1 MILTPLNIQIAIIKA
16 WYSIA
21 LKSIK
26 YYGGLAVGINNS
38 CLLKEARLLRAYVDI
53 LKNFEIVG
61 DKTVCSCCIEGDY
74 TVLLNDL
81 SELTEAK
88 IQFGCDDTGS
98 MYYDNI
104 SYPFVYSYDSNNKK
118 IVIQFST
125 LINPSTD
132 DPYILNLDDVNFTE
146 DCSFEPGTVSP
157 IEVAVIDEVTD
168 IPVTADNIYGDWG
181 GNITIYEDDGITVLH
196 QRTISVDIIDDP
208 QAIVDYWNTN
218 GPEEWLLL
226 YDGTQYTMLTPF
238 DGTDYSGYT
247 VVFSQYEGG
256 QDSLALRTSFIPQA
270 FVPLGTRAST
280 VVDIPNTFVGSVQAT
295 STIQPAVPQPFI
307 TTPEQASTILEIQ
320 TDIFSDLGSKASA
333 QFTARDTFFKCDL
346 NVNYIYSP
354 SFNVNWFILPR
365 AATLSFADIEEC
377 ITYINN
383 NLSFGYPLELVSTS
397 TVSYPT
403 NVPASATTAF
413 FNFSTFATGDVID
426 IALTS
431 NYYLS
436 YDVVGTYTVLLGDTN
451 ENIVAGLI
459 ADIISQGLFAGTVTT
474 DVSNYLYFTA
484 PVGTGSDWNAVYYM
498 SITNTT
504 TNSGTLTYF
513 INGNNLTENEYV
525 LSVTAPTEGSSFN
538 SYFSYV
544 NFGYNNTFYT
554 PLTGGSDPSTVFPV
568 EVTDAIDG
576 VLYSIP
582 TNTFTSV
589 NDFITAFNA
598 VSSTQATN
606 IGGNGIYTQVEF
618 KPPLTDTNNFVYN
631 TTLLNFSFNSIIVAS
646 NNYFGGIDTT
656 ECTYLLQLY
665 NSSNVLIS
673 PVIENTTPTNYSSVL
688 DIATDI
694 QGNAGNTYIFGIGVN
709 TNDEITTS
717 YPDPQSLICD
727 TYNGY
732 YFKLFVDYAST
743 QYSNYLSE
751 DSFIGGGINAVS
763 NPFVISD
770 TENGIIFQKTLDSYN
785 YPNGSEIENGF
796 VPDFN
801 ANNTGALPLLYSA
814 EYVSAGNPIL
824 SVPAEVINPFYSNFA
839 GTVGNG
845 SDVKAFIDTPSQINL
860 FIGEYRTPISGAL
873 PPLNTMIN
881 NITNSIITNNAQPGL
896 LATTLPGVGIQLTAP
911 STTGSSYNTK
921 PFKIKYYDYVKANET
936 IAFGAA
942 TPGAN
947 FILRGLAGTIICSI
961 LLDVSQ
967 PIYNST
973 QVATIVDNAINSLG
987 PTSGFSSIR
996 IGNSVRI
1003 NAPDYTGAS
1012 YNVVF
1017 LVLNVLT
1024 GSSLISINSNTYSP
1038 GTYILGTFSSGQTN
1052 IIDLNAAPDD
1062 VYFSGGIDAI
1072 STTRVRF
1079 FTPTQPLTSPEYGT
1093 GNWIYNF
1100 VPFTYNYNASEYE
1113 LTNGYIGG
1121 IDPTVGQFT
1130 VELLDPL
1137 SVLQDTLYN
1146 DAFPQNYLSKQA
1158 LVDSFNADPNNL
1170 DFQIAL
1176 PIVGNL
1182 TRFLSPPDSFDYFNN
1197 YIFRYSYDYVSPQYA
1212 DYEDIDTAF
1221 INGLDPVLTPYE
1233 GTFEE
1238 GDIGT
1243 FVTDNPCTP
1252 ETVEQTCL
1260 SNKDVSKIIAHIDK
1274 LVR

>member
-1 MILTPLNIQIAIIKA
+1 
-16 WYSIA
+16 
-21 LKSIK
+21 
-26 YYGGLAVGINNS
+26 
-38 CLLKEARLLRAYVDI
+38 
-53 LKNFEIVG
+53 
-61 DKTVCSCCIEGDY
+61 
-74 TVLLNDL
+74 LLNEL

-88 IQFGCDDTGS
+88 IQFGCDNSGS
-98 MYYDNI
+98 MYYDEIN
-104 SYPFVYSYDSNNKK
+104 YPFTYFYDSDNQK

-132 DPYILNLDDVNFTE
+132 EPYVLNLDGVEFT
-146 DCSFEPGTVSP
+146 DNCSFEPNTISP
-157 IEVAVIDEVTD
+157 IEVAVIEEVTD
-168 IPVTADNIYGDWG
+168 DPVTADNIYGDWD
-181 GNITIYEDDGITVLH
+181 GNITIYEPDGSTVLDIPNNPL
-196 QRTISVDIIDDP
+196 TISVDIIDNP
-208 QAIVDYWNTN
+208 QEIVNEWNN
-218 GPEEWLLL
+218 EGPEDWLLL

-256 QDSLALRTSFIPQA
+256 QDSLALRTSFIPQV
-270 FVPLGTRAST
+270 FVPVGTRAST
-280 VVDIPNTFVGSVQAT
+280 TIDIPNTFVGSVQAT
-295 STIQPAVPQPFI
+295 SVIQPAISEQPFV
-307 TTPEQASTILEIQ
+307 TTPTQASTILEIP
-320 TDIFSDLGSKASA
+320 TDIFSDPGTKASM

-354 SFNVNWFILPR
+354 SPNTNWFILPR

-403 NVPASATTAF
+403 NVPASASTAF

-431 NYYLS
+431 NYYNS
-436 YDVVGTYTVLLGDTN
+436 YDVVGTYTVLPGDTN
-451 ENIVAGLI
+451 EDIVAGLI

-544 NFGYNNTFYT
+544 NFGYNSTFYT
-554 PLTGGSDPSTVFPV
+554 PLTGGSDPSTSFPV
-568 EVTDAIDG
+568 EVTDAISG
-576 VLYSIP
+576 VLYSTTP

-589 NDFITAFNA
+589 DDFITAFNA
-598 VSSTQATN
+598 ASTTQATN
-606 IGGNGIYTQVEF
+606 IGISGAFTQVEF
-618 KPPLTDTNNFVYN
+618 KPPLNYIGNFAYNNTDLEFYFNN
-631 TTLLNFSFNSIIVAS
+631 IITA
-646 NNYFGGIDTT
+646 FGTYANGNDTT
-656 ECTYLLQLY
+656 ECTYLLELY
-665 NSSNVLIS
+665 NSSNVLIL

-694 QGNAGNTYIFGIGVN
+694 QGNVDNTYVFGIGVN
-709 TNDEITTS
+709 SSDEITTS

-732 YFKLFVDYAST
+732 YFKLFVDYTST
-743 QYSNYLSE
+743 QYSDYLSE

-763 NPFVISD
+763 NPFEISD
-770 TENGIIFQKTLDSYN
+770 TENGIIFQRTLDSYN

-839 GTVGNG
+839 GIVGNG
-845 SDVKAFIDTPSQINL
+845 ADVKAFIDTPSQINL
-860 FIGEYRTPISGAL
+860 FIGEYRTPISGGL

-896 LATTLPGVGIQLTAP
+896 LPITLPGVGIQLVAP

-936 IAFGAA
+936 ITFGPA

-961 LLDVSQ
+961 LLDASQ
-967 PIYNST
+967 PIYTSV
-973 QVATIVDNAINSLG
+973 QVATIVNNAINSLG
-987 PTSGFSSIR
+987 PTSGFSSVR

-1003 NAPDYTGAS
+1003 DAPDYTGAS

-1052 IIDLNAAPDD
+1052 ITDLNAVPDD
-1062 VYFSGGIDAI
+1062 VYFSGGVDAI

-1100 VPFTYNYNASEYE
+1100 ETFTYNYNASEY
-1113 LTNGYIGG
+1113 LITNGYLGG

-1130 VELLDPL
+1130 VELLTPL
-1137 SVLQDTLYN
+1137 SVLEDTLYN
-1146 DAFPQNYLSKQA
+1146 DITPQNYLSKQE

-1170 DFQIAL
+1170 DFQIVL
-1176 PIVGNL
+1176 PLVGNV
-1182 TRFLSPPDSFDYFNN
+1182 TQFLSPPDSFDYFNN
-1197 YIFRYSYDYVSPQYA
+1197 YIFRYSYDYVSPQYPN
-1212 DYEDIDTAF
+1212 YENINSTF
-1221 INGLDPVLTPYE
+1221 INGVDPTLTPYE
-1233 GTFEE
+1233 GTFDE
-1238 GDIGT
+1238 GSIGL
-1243 FVTDNPCTP
+1243 FVNDNPCE
-1252 ETVEQTCL
+1252 ETIAEQECL
-1260 SNKDVSKIIAHIDK
+1260 TNNDVNKIIAHIDK
-1274 LVR
+1274 LVK